1 MKGLTAIITGAGSG
15 IGRAIAIAL
24 AKEGVN
30 IALVGG
36 KREEN
41 LKESKLLVQ
50 NEGVECEYFG
60 GDLTDDKTLIN
71 CFNKAV
77 ERFGG
82 VDILINNAGLT
93 HNSLLKDTER
103 QTFDNM
109 MAVNV
114 RVPYLLTKTALPE
127 LKKSKRAS
135 IVNIASVVA
144 HSGYAWQSAYS
155 ASKHA
160 LLGFTKALSA
170 EVYKDDIRVHV
181 VSPGGVFTDMVK
193 VSRPDLNPDG
203 MIMPEDVADAVL
215 FLIKNRTNAVVDE
228 VIIHRSG
235 KQPFLV

>member
-1 MKGLTAIITGAGSG
+1 MKGLKAIITGAGGG
-15 IGRAIAIAL
+15 IGRAIAVAL
-24 AKEGVN
+24 AKEGVK

-36 KREEN
+36 NKEEN
-41 LKESKLLVQ
+41 LKKTKELVQ
-50 NEGVECEYFG
+50 SEGVDCEYFKG
-60 GDLTDDKTLIN
+60 NLTDDKTLVD

-93 HNSLLKDTER
+93 HNSLLKDTSMK
-103 QTFDNM
+103 TFDDM

-170 EVYKDDIRVHV
+170 EVYKDDIRVHA

-193 VSRPDLNPDG
+193 ISRPDLNPDG

-228 VIIHRSG
+228 VVIHRSG

>member
-1 MKGLTAIITGAGSG
+1 MKGLTAVITGAGSG

-50 NEGVECEYFG
+50 NEGVECEYFS
-60 GDLTDDKTLIN
+60 GDLTDDKTLLN

-93 HNSLLKDTER
+93 HNSLLKDTEM

-228 VIIHRSG
+228 VVIHRAG